1 MVYLCNQYYNDYYKE
16 SKIYPGS
23 IESKSGSALTD
34 YFGFNVITR
43 FSRFVII
50 TGNLRLS
57 GSGDFYFKVKV
68 PNFNKLWA
76 WNTCIQDIKNA
87 SSTVFLS
94 TYHTCITIEQSISGN
109 DSYFEIKGQSTVP
122 EISMHGIW
130 ALGY

>member
-1 MVYLCNQYYNDYYKE
+1 MKE
-16 SKIYPGS
+16 KTYSGS
-23 IESKSGSALTD
+23 IVSKSGSALTD
-34 YFGFNVITR
+34 YFGFNVIKI

-68 PNFNKLWA
+68 PNFNELLA

-87 SSTVFLS
+87 QSTVFLS
-94 TYHTCITIEQSISGN
+94 IYHTCITIEQTVSSN